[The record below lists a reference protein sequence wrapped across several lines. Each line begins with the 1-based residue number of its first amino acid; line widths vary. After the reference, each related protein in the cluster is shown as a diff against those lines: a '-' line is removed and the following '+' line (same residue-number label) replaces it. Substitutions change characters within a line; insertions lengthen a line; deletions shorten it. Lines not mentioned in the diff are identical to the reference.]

1 MSAYDQPLV
10 RSQGIPAPQYFNAT
24 TNAYEAITGEYGA
37 NRFIE
42 RGRIVKDAFS
52 GSANVTKSYGTTQMF
67 GLGIV
72 NDGETDLTVTLNG
85 FTIVLKAGE
94 SFDDLFDAFT
104 SFTITTTSAFRT
116 VVRA

>member
-1 MSAYDQPLV
+1 MSATDQPLV
-10 RSQGIPAPQYFNAT
+10 KAQGIPAPQYYNAS
-24 TNAYEAITGEYGA
+24 TNAYEAIEGEYGA

-42 RGRIVKDAFS
+42 RGRIVKDAFN
-52 GSANVTKSYGTTQMF
+52 GNATVTKTYNTQMF

-72 NDGETDLTVTLNG
+72 NDGETDVVVTVNG
-85 FTIVLKAGE
+85 FTITLKAGE

-104 SFTITTTSAFRT
+104 SFTITTTSAYRT

>member
-1 MSAYDQPLV
+1 MSATDQPLV
-10 RSQGIPAPQYFNAT
+10 KVQGLAGPQYYNKEL
-24 TNAYEAITGEYGA
+24 NKYEIIEGQYGA

-52 GSANVTKSYGTTQMF
+52 GNANITKSYSEEMF

-72 NDGETDLTVTLNG
+72 NDGETNLTVAINN
-85 FTIVLKAGE
+85 FNIVLKAGE

-104 SFTITTTSAFRT
+104 SFTITTTSAFRA

>member
-1 MSAYDQPLV
+1 MNSVEQPLV
-10 RSQGIPAPQYFNAT
+10 RAQGLPAPQYFNAEKGV
-24 TNAYEAITGEYGA
+24 YEVIEGEYGA

-42 RGRIVKDAFS
+42 RGRIVKDSFS
-52 GSANVTKSYGTTQMF
+52 GNTTITKSYTTQMF

-72 NDGETDLTVTLNG
+72 NDGESDISVSING

-94 SFDDLFDAFT
+94 AFDDLFDAFNT
-104 SFTITTTSAFRT
+104 FTITGNSEFRT

>member
-1 MSAYDQPLV
+1 MSATDQPLV
-10 RSQGIPAPQYFNAT
+10 RSQGIPAPQYYNEG
-24 TNAYEAITGEYGA
+24 TNTYEAITGEYGA

-52 GSANVTKSYGTTQMF
+52 GNATVTKSYGTQMF

-72 NDGETDLTVTLNG
+72 NDGTADVVVTING
-85 FTIVLKAGE
+85 FTITLKAGE

-104 SFTITTTSAFRT
+104 TFTITTTSAYRT

>member
-1 MSAYDQPLV
+1 MSAQDQPLV
-10 RSQGIPAPQYFNAT
+10 RSQGIPAPQYYNAT

-52 GSANVTKSYGTTQMF
+52 GSTNVTKTYGTQMF

-72 NDGETDLTVTLNG
+72 NDGETDVVVTLNG
-85 FTIVLKAGE
+85 FTITLKAGE

-104 SFTITTTSAFRT
+104 SFTITTTSAYRS